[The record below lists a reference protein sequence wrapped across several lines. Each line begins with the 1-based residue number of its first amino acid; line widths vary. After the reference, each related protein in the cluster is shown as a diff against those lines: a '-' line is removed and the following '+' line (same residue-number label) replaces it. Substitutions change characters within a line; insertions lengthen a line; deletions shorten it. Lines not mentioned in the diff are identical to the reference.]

1 VTSILKTL
9 SALFSDSKSEIN
21 MPSAKPAEENNM
33 PSTNQEPVSSTAE
46 EPTAENFAE
55 PPAQR
60 RIIQAPVLVESLG
73 EGQASE
79 KVLIKAEPAE
89 NGDQCK
95 LMVNRSLFAGYSWF
109 FKDFESAA
117 GSPLA
122 EKIFS
127 SDLVDTLLIHNSTA
141 IVTKFGGKMQGD
153 WLPLAKQLG
162 QIIREVLES
171 GSPLLSDDIIKN
183 LPPEEQVRKDIQKV
197 IDTEVNPG
205 VAAHGGKIV
214 LTSVTG
220 NSVTIQMGGGC
231 QGCSAADLTL
241 KQGIHSSFRKAVPY
255 VGAIYDETD
264 HAAGMNPY
272 YS

>member
-1 VTSILKTL
+1 MASILKTL
-9 SALFSDSKSEIN
+9 SGIFSGSKPENN
-21 MPSAKPAEENNM
+21 MQSPKPAEKENMTTPNEDAVA
-33 PSTNQEPVSSTAE
+33 SASGEQASA
-46 EPTAENFAE
+46 NFSE

-60 RIIQAPVLVESLG
+60 RVVQAPILIESSG
-73 EGQASE
+73 GGQISE
-79 KVLIKAEPAE
+79 KVLIKAEPTE
-89 NGDQCK
+89 SGDQCK
-95 LMVNRSLFAGYSWF
+95 LMVNRDLFLGYSWY
-109 FKDFESAA
+109 FKNFESAA

-122 EKIFS
+122 EAIFS
-127 SDLVDTLLIHNSTA
+127 NDLVDTLLIHNSTA
-141 IVTKFGGKMQGD
+141 IVTKFGGKTHED
-153 WLPLAKQLG
+153 WLPLAKGLG
-162 QIIREVLES
+162 QTIREVLES
-171 GSPLLSDDIIKN
+171 GSPLISEDIFKN
-183 LPPEEQVRKDIQKV
+183 LPPEEKVREDIQKV
-197 IDTEVNPG
+197 IDVEVNPG

-264 HAAGMNPY
+264 HAAGVNPY